1 LPNSFQKTNNQ
12 RGKILMS
19 SNAATLGNVGM
30 DKHPKGL
37 YVLFGTEMWERF
49 SFYSMLALFTLYL
62 RDPVEGFGWTAA
74 EATTLYANYLM
85 FVYASPLIGGLIAD
99 RITGYRK
106 AVMIGG
112 FFFMAGH
119 GLLSIS
125 AMWAVYAALT
135 CLVIGNGFFKPN
147 VSTMVGNL
155 YPEGSSL
162 KDRAYNI
169 FYMGINIGAFIA
181 PITMEIVKANF
192 GFHAAFAV
200 AAFGM
205 VISVAILWYFK
216 NLVEEPKKD
225 ALVIGDHV
233 IENIGSSRD
242 ANQSA
247 DTAATTV
254 DAPPHGVSDQD
265 EGGHKA
271 ANSARQDL
279 MNSVPDWKR
288 IMALIVIFAI
298 VIVFW
303 MVFHQNGST
312 LTYWADD
319 NTDWNVSG
327 TISNSINA
335 FWVVTLTFPLIWF
348 WGFLDKRGK
357 EPSTP
362 TEMAFGMTLTGI
374 SFLVLWYGATLGE
387 KQTPTAEQLSAGGF
401 RINERVVKN
410 LEAKGVSKDVLDKIV
425 NAKDADGKNLI
436 YGVKFAPKKDEKT
449 GQTVSGE
456 QQLMEQI
463 NKVVQGQAESNRAA
477 FLQNAYL
484 FRVSAFWLILA
495 YAIVT
500 LGELMLSPMG
510 LSLVSKVAPIRLR
523 GLLMGGWFVATAI
536 GNKLT
541 QIGIFWDIWLQSSFF
556 LVLAC
561 MALFMAVVL
570 FLLLKPLKKAMPGV

>member
-1 LPNSFQKTNNQ
+1 
-12 RGKILMS
+12 MS
-19 SNAATLGNVGM
+19 SNVETLGNVGAVA
-30 DKHPKGL
+30 DVDSHPKGL

-74 EATTLYANYLM
+74 QATTLYANYLM

-99 RITGYRK
+99 KITGYRK
-106 AVMIGG
+106 AVIIGG

-119 GLLSIS
+119 GLLSIP
-125 AMWAVYAALT
+125 AIWAVYAALT

-155 YPEGSSL
+155 YPEGSHL

-181 PITMEIVKANF
+181 PIVMEIVKAYF

-216 NLVEEPKKD
+216 NLVEDPNKR
-225 ALVIGDHV
+225 LVIGDNV
-233 IENIGSSRD
+233 IEDIGSRGTTD
-242 ANQSA
+242 PTQAA
-247 DTAATTV
+247 DTAATAV

-265 EGGHKA
+265 EGGHRA
-271 ANSARQDL
+271 ANAARQDR
-279 MNSVPDWKR
+279 MNAVPDWKR
-288 IMALIVIFAI
+288 ILALCVIFAI

-362 TEMAFGMTLTGI
+362 TKMAIGMTLTGL
-374 SFLVLWYGATLGE
+374 SFLVLWYGATVGE
-387 KQTPTAEQLSAGGF
+387 SKVPMAQELASGAF
-401 RINERVVKN
+401 RVNERVITN
-410 LEAKGVSKDVLDKIV
+410 LGANGVPKDVLDKIV
-425 NAKDADGKNLI
+425 AAKDADGKNLI
-436 YGVKFAPKKDEKT
+436 YGVKFAPKEDEKT
-449 GQTVSGE
+449 KQTVSGE
-456 QQLMEQI
+456 QQLI
-463 NKVVQGQAESNRAA
+463 NSINAVAPGQGDAHRAA
-477 FLQNAYL
+477 ILQNSFL

-510 LSLVSKVAPIRLR
+510 LSLVSKVAPVSKR

-541 QIGIFWDIWLQSSFF
+541 QIGIFWDIWLQSTFF
-556 LVLAC
+556 LVLAG

-570 FLLLKPLKKAMPGV
+570 FFLLKPLKKAMPGV